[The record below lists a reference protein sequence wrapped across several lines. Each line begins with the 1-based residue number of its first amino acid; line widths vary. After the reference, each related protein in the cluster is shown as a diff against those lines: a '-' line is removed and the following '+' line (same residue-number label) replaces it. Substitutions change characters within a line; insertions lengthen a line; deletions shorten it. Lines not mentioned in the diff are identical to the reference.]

1 MSWVQI
7 PPAPFQFE
15 KVYKKP
21 EPLILRKKRKKA
33 FFKKKP
39 WKEKKMR
46 SILRRK
52 KAAFEMSMTTVVVI
66 VLAMTM
72 LALGLVL
79 VRTIFKGATYT
90 AESLNEKVKSEMD
103 KTFADDSDLSLLIS
117 GPPSRRL
124 GICQGAQPYLHYYL
138 ATKTGGKIEL
148 TLTKESIAN
157 TALCQGLEKDIKM
170 ELSASPQEIYE
181 PNKIEKSN
189 TILLTLPQSIPA
201 GCEFRIKLTAKW
213 SDGSSKSD
221 SIIASFKKATLGIC
235 QND

>member
-1 MSWVQI
+1 MKSV
-7 PPAPFQFE
+7 
-15 KVYKKP
+15 
-21 EPLILRKKRKKA
+21 LR
-33 FFKKKP
+33 
-39 WKEKKMR
+39 E
-46 SILRRK
+46 K
-52 KAAFEMSMTTVVVI
+52 KAAFELSMTTVVII

-103 KTFADDSDLSLLIS
+103 KTFADDSDLSLMIS

-124 GICQGAQPYLHYYL
+124 GICQGAQPYLHYYI

-148 TLTKESIAN
+148 VLSRESTSN
-157 TALCQGLEKDIKM
+157 TNLCQGLEKDIKM
-170 ELSASPQEIYE
+170 ELSASPIATYD
-181 PNKIEKSN
+181 PNKIVKSD

-201 GCEFRIKLTAKW
+201 GCEFRITLTAKW